1 MSETPESNYN
11 MADSMVANS
20 KEWAM
25 VRTMKD
31 MVRHTPQ
38 KNLTPVVINHATRKT
53 RLALV
58 MLPEWGIWFPPY
70 NMSRLSSVTRA
81 SGFHTKVYDIN
92 VKAYHLLKNTLDY
105 DPWDP
110 SREWL
115 WIGEWYFKEL
125 HPHLE
130 SLLQEYVEKIVADAP
145 DVVGFSMYYTNE
157 APTNWVAAQLRKRL
171 PQSKIIVGGPQAPV
185 MNKKST
191 IMYHHIVEGEGEQVL
206 VNMLEKI
213 EAGEPIVDKHIKKN
227 SKLRLDLDSIPVPD
241 YSDYVM
247 TDYLHPT
254 GMSSE
259 ISRGCIAK
267 CVFCTEV
274 HFWKYRGRMSGSL
287 LNEIEFQNK
296 HYGLDF
302 VWFIDSLV
310 NGNLKELR
318 GFCLGIKERD
328 LKIKWQGYARC
339 DGRMDLDYY
348 KDLAASGCIQLSYGI
363 ESGSQ
368 QVLDNMK
375 KDINL
380 DEVEENMRNGAS
392 VGIQAHTNWIVG
404 FSTEDHQAFA
414 DTLTLVWRIRNFNI
428 LTISPGLTLML
439 SPGSDM
445 TNDREKFNIANRDF
459 LNMWTTNDLKNTKLH
474 RLIRQKSFIIFLEQL
489 NSDRY
494 IWGFERPRLKETYE
508 INYDK
513 DQINT
518 TMDRETFDYNIVQ
531 SDLGDF
537 ANSVMNEIW
546 PLLRQLWNALNAY
559 DITIRFRP
567 EQELTEFGDR
577 LGCNYTADH
586 RFSIDASGNWQAE
599 HYWNFRHENLDGSPD
614 LNFPDHSFEYTW
626 TGTGKWN

>member
-1 MSETPESNYN
+1 MSETTENNYN
-11 MADSMVANS
+11 MSDSMVANS

-81 SGFHTKVYDIN
+81 SGFHTTVYDIN
-92 VKAYHLLKNTLDY
+92 VKAYHLLKNTLDF

-171 PQSKIIVGGPQAPV
+171 PNSKIIVGGPQAPV
-185 MNKKST
+185 MSKRST
-191 IMYHHIVEGEGEQVL
+191 IIYHHIVEGEGEQVL
-206 VNMLEKI
+206 VNMLENI

-287 LNEIEFQNK
+287 LNEIEYQNK

-318 GFCLGIKERD
+318 GFCLGIQERG
-328 LKIKWQGYARC
+328 LKITWQGYARC

-380 DEVEENMRNGAS
+380 DEVEANMRHGAA

-414 DTLTLVWRIRNFNI
+414 DTLTLVWRIRNYNI

-513 DQINT
+513 NLINT

-531 SDLGDF
+531 SDLGEF

-567 EQELTEFGDR
+567 EQELTEFGNR

-586 RFSIDASGNWQAE
+586 KFSIDADGVWQAE
-599 HYWNFRHENLDGSPD
+599 HYWNFKHENLDGTPD
-614 LNFPDHSFEYTW
+614 LNFPDYSFTYKW
-626 TGTGKWN
+626 TGSGKW